1 MTVHTLGEI
10 SITAAHRT
18 FLFFIFI
25 ACLYLYF
32 YIYKYKSIYIQYIL
46 TDLMLRFSALERLA
60 CLFTVYMQKCD
71 YYYDYNSVFPTLPP
85 QTCLSQFGFLCW
97 RTDPTCL
104 IRIFSTCREKYG
116 CKCELLF
123 RSLVLEFWTFV
134 NEFLVLDPAQFESLM
149 LQTICCIWLIK
160 IKIFNQL

>member
-1 MTVHTLGEI
+1 
-10 SITAAHRT
+10 
-18 FLFFIFI
+18 
-25 ACLYLYF
+25 
-32 YIYKYKSIYIQYIL
+32 
-46 TDLMLRFSALERLA
+46 MLRFSALERLA

-160 IKIFNQL
+160 IKIFNQLWWHSPVSRLFTSFLMTMFVQTTDRPCCTYRWV